1 MSDFTT
7 AARPYANAVFDL
19 ANQANALDSEALN
32 SWSDALANLAAV
44 VSDAQMS
51 ELLDDPDTGK
61 MEKGELILSVLG
73 DKLNQQQQNLVK
85 LMAENGRLKI
95 MTDVVAQFE
104 VERAK
109 AENKIEAEVVSAF
122 ELSAEQTSELVN
134 TLKNKLGCDVTLTTT
149 VDESLIG
156 GVIITAGDTII
167 DASMKSQ
174 LDSLAL
180 SLGR

>member
-7 AARPYANAVFDL
+7 VARPYANAVYDT
-19 ANQANALDSEALN
+19 ASETSALD

-44 VSDAQMS
+44 ISDVQMS
-51 ELLDDPDTGK
+51 DLLDNPEISK
-61 MEKGELILSVLG
+61 VQKGELILQILG

-85 LMAENGRLKI
+85 LMAENGRLMLMHDI
-95 MTDVVAQFE
+95 VEQFE
-104 VERAK
+104 AARAK

-122 ELSAEQTSELVN
+122 ELSAEQTGELVN
-134 TLKNKLGCDVTLTTT
+134 TLKNKFGCDVTLTTT
-149 VDESLIG
+149 IDESLIG
-156 GVIITAGDTII
+156 GVIIKAGDTII

>member
-1 MSDFTT
+1 MTDFTT
-7 AARPYANAVFDL
+7 AARPYAKAVYDI
-19 ANQANALDSEALN
+19 ANETGSLD

-44 VSDAQMS
+44 VSDEQVS
-51 ELLDDPDTGK
+51 KLLSNPETGK
-61 MEKGELILSVLG
+61 QQKGELLIQVMA
-73 DKLNQQQQNLVK
+73 DNLNAQQQNLVK
-85 LMAENGRLKI
+85 LMAENGRLSI
-95 MTDVVAQFE
+95 MPDVQDQYEIA
-104 VERAK
+104 RAK
-109 AENKIEAEVVSAF
+109 AENKVEAEVVSAF
-122 ELSAEQTSELVN
+122 ELTAQQIDELVN

-156 GVIITAGDTII
+156 GVIIKAGDTII

>member
-1 MSDFTT
+1 MTDFTT
-7 AARPYANAVFDL
+7 AARPYANAVYDT
-19 ANQANALDSEALN
+19 AKETGTLDS
-32 SWSDALANLAAV
+32 WGDALANLAAI

-51 ELLDDPDTGK
+51 EVLNNPEMGK
-61 MEKGELILSVLG
+61 QQKGELVNQILG
-73 DKLNQQQQNLVK
+73 DKLTGQQQNLVK
-85 LMAENGRLKI
+85 LMAENGRLSI
-95 MTDVVAQFE
+95 MADVQQQFE
-104 VERAK
+104 VARAK
-109 AENKIEAEVVSAF
+109 AENKVEAEVVSAF
-122 ELSAEQTSELVN
+122 QLTEQQTDELVN

-156 GVIITAGDTII
+156 GVVIKAGDTII

>member
-1 MSDFTT
+1 MTDFTT
-7 AARPYANAVFDL
+7 AARPYANAVYDI
-19 ANQANALDSEALN
+19 ASQTNTLD

-44 VSDAQMS
+44 VSDAQMGG
-51 ELLDDPDTGK
+51 LLADPDMGK
-61 MEKGELILSVLG
+61 QQKGELVSQVLG
-73 DKLNQQQQNLVK
+73 DKLNEQQQNLVK
-85 LMAENGRLKI
+85 LMAENGRLSI
-95 MTDVVAQFE
+95 MPDVRDQFE
-104 VERAK
+104 VARAK
-109 AENKIEAEVVSAF
+109 AENKVDAEVISAF
-122 ELSAEQTSELVN
+122 ELTAQQTDELVN

-156 GVIITAGDTII
+156 GIVIKAGDTII